1 MSQSPHV
8 TTKPAHDVDVARVRA
23 AIAPVLVAH
32 GVSVVEVVWT
42 HEPLGWTLR
51 ITIERPDAW
60 DASGPFLGAGVSLED
75 CAEVSRGVSA
85 VLDELETQAQE
96 QRGESLLPE
105 AYHLEVG
112 SPGLDRPL
120 QNEADFRRF
129 RGLLAK
135 VKLKK
140 PASDGQRV
148 LRGTLEAAAD
158 GHVAVLVDGKRLEAP
173 YEDVASAHLVYEP
186 FAPAKGSPR
195 KTTKATSSTKQQ
207 STPRPRAASGA
218 PKKS

>member
-8 TTKPAHDVDVARVRA
+8 KTKTDHAVDLERVRA
-23 AIAPVLVAH
+23 AIAPVLVEH
-32 GVSVVEVVWT
+32 GVSAVEVIWT

-51 ITIERPDAW
+51 VTIERPDAW

-85 VLDELETQAQE
+85 VLDELDAQAQAAD
-96 QRGESLLPE
+96 GDPLLPE

-135 VKLKK
+135 VKLSK
-140 PASDGQRV
+140 PAMDGQRV
-148 LRGTLEAAAD
+148 LRGTLENAPD
-158 GHVAVLVDGKRLEAP
+158 GHIAVRVDGKRLEAP
-173 YEDVASAHLVYEP
+173 YADVASAHLVYEP

-195 KTTKATSSTKQQ
+195 STKAKSSNKQQ
-207 STPRPRAASGA
+207 SAPRPRAASGA
-218 PKKS
+218 SKKS

>member
-1 MSQSPHV
+1 MSQSPHA
-8 TTKPAHDVDVARVRA
+8 KAGIDLERVRT
-23 AIAPVLVAH
+23 AIAPVVGAH

-85 VLDELETQAQE
+85 VLDELDARSQE
-96 QRGESLLPE
+96 RGDGPLLPE

-135 VKLKK
+135 VKLSK

-148 LRGTLEAAAD
+148 LRGTLETAPE
-158 GHVAVLVDGKRLEAP
+158 GQIAVIVDGKRLEAP
-173 YEDVASAHLVYEP
+173 YGDVASAHLVYEP
-186 FAPAKGSPR
+186 FAPTKGSPR
-195 KTTKATSSTKQQ
+195 KTTRATSSKKQQ
-207 STPRPRAASGA
+207 SPPRPSAASGA